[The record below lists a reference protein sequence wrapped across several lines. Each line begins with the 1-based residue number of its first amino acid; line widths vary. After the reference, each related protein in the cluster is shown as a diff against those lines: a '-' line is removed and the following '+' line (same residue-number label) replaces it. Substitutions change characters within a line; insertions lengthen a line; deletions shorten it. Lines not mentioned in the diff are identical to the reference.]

1 MTFSNA
7 MSFVKTIYSLAE
19 FVLLLP
25 FCYIS
30 FFLAHS
36 RLHTNKHSIHSICDY
51 EQTFFLLSLLLNR
64 NIALMNLQMSIHLHL
79 EIILFYHN
87 RKCQHKMSN
96 FIKVEVES
104 KAFRWLCQT
113 ENIVFFLSVH
123 RKFENF
129 FFHQLLR
136 NMKYKHQKK
145 MWFFLLFCQPARSLH
160 TIKRNKMLF
169 LHTSHFWS
177 VRISVEKYVFFFG
190 IQWKIN
196 QTKIT
201 NESNEKENVTQI
213 EHHKKMLLCRQIYSH
228 STILRGKKSC
238 PCQLVGWNSIW
249 NEGSKSIGNTV
260 SNKKKQQ
267 HQQ

>member
-1 MTFSNA
+1 MLSHSLSLFLLRFGLPLTFSNA
-7 MSFVKTIYSLAE
+7 MSFVKTFYSLAE

-113 ENIVFFLSVH
+113 ENIVFFWVCI
-123 RKFENF
+123 ENLKTF
-129 FFHQLLR
+129 FFT
-136 NMKYKHQKK
+136 NCCVTWNTNTKK
-145 MWFFLLFCQPARSLH
+145 NVIFSSFLSARPQPA
-160 TIKRNKMLF
+160 
-169 LHTSHFWS
+169 
-177 VRISVEKYVFFFG
+177 Y
-190 IQWKIN
+190 N
-196 QTKIT
+196 Q
-201 NESNEKENVTQI
+201 KE
-213 EHHKKMLLCRQIYSH
+213 
-228 STILRGKKSC
+228 
-238 PCQLVGWNSIW
+238 
-249 NEGSKSIGNTV
+249 
-260 SNKKKQQ
+260 
-267 HQQ
+267 